1 MEKRG
6 NVTTKGVHNSR
17 PQMTLQSSTTVVLHS
32 QIDPAWHCIQL
43 VSAVKT
49 RDSLHAWDLQ
59 SEREEET
66 RVTATNRLHSRPPH
80 AVFES
85 SMS

>member
-1 MEKRG
+1 
-6 NVTTKGVHNSR
+6 
-17 PQMTLQSSTTVVLHS
+17 MTLRATVKYEYDSVHS

-59 SEREEET
+59 REREEET
-66 RVTATNRLHSRPPH
+66 RD
-80 AVFES
+80 
-85 SMS
+85 